1 MMKYDSKVYL
11 TQMGP
16 KKKCF
21 NWCFCSRCVCFL
33 FLLSCHFFV
42 LVSSFF
48 LFLSFLRFGFLLNR
62 ACCGEFD

>member
-11 TQMGP
+11 TQMGQ
-16 KKKCF
+16 KKSVLIGVFVQDVFASCF
-21 NWCFCSRCVCFL
+21 Y
-33 FLLSCHFFV
+33 FFV
-42 LVSSFF
+42 ISLFWFLFF